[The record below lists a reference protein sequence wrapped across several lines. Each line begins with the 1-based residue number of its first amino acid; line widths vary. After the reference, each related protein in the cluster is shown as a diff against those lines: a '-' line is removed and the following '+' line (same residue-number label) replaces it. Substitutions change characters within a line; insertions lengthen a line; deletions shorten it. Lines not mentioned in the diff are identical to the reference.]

1 LGNNFYGDIDCE
13 KKNIVDFL
21 FLSIGIF
28 LRNFSTYYPVGH
40 PTLDI
45 VEENVWWTHP
55 RDIPLSA
62 HMLKVFI
69 VPPRHVDV
77 AALPMKYHKDSR
89 LLFSLC
95 R

>member
-1 LGNNFYGDIDCE
+1 
-13 KKNIVDFL
+13 
-21 FLSIGIF
+21 
-28 LRNFSTYYPVGH
+28 VGH

-62 HMLKVFI
+62 HLLKVFI